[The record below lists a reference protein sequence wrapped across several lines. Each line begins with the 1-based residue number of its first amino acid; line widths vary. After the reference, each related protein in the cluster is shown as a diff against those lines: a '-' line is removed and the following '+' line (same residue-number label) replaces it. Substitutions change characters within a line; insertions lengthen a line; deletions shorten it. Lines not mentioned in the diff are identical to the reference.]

1 MDKRYV
7 RWVVLGLMVAWPGLL
22 VAGGTELSLDEAVST
37 ALASNPGVGAAAE
50 RVETA
55 RAMIRQATS
64 AFWPRVGV
72 SASYTRTDNA
82 PQAFMME
89 LNQRRLNM
97 MDPGWNPNEPDDT
110 DNVRLSVG
118 LQYRLFDGRRGLQ
131 RAMAQT
137 GQRAAA
143 EQLDAVRNELIYQV
157 ASGYYGLLRAQAY
170 VGVQRESVASLEEN
184 LRVAQ
189 ERYDAGSVVKTD
201 VLNLEV
207 KLAQAREDLIRAEN
221 HVALAV
227 AALNTAIGRDLVGK
241 DGLSVDERTKAPG
254 LPDLAISGFEQRPE
268 YRAMMQHVRRHE
280 QALVQAKREYVPKV
294 NAFGSYDWDSEDLSD
309 MEDSYMVGVAA
320 EWEVFSGFQRPG
332 QIAEAQAA
340 LRAARHDAERVED
353 ELRLD
358 LQQAVLTASEA
369 YARMDVSRQS
379 VRSAEEALRITSEQY
394 RQGAADITVLLT
406 AEVGLTATRTRDV
419 DAYYEYLTA
428 LANIDRARGDLVRQ
442 YVDAKNSLQD

>member
-1 MDKRYV
+1 
-7 RWVVLGLMVAWPGLL
+7 
-22 VAGGTELSLDEAVST
+22 
-37 ALASNPGVGAAAE
+37 
-50 RVETA
+50 
-55 RAMIRQATS
+55 
-64 AFWPRVGV
+64 
-72 SASYTRTDNA
+72 
-82 PQAFMME
+82 
-89 LNQRRLNM
+89 
-97 MDPGWNPNEPDDT
+97 
-110 DNVRLSVG
+110 
-118 LQYRLFDGRRGLQ
+118 
-131 RAMAQT
+131 
-137 GQRAAA
+137 
-143 EQLDAVRNELIYQV
+143 
-157 ASGYYGLLRAQAY
+157 
-170 VGVQRESVASLEEN
+170 
-184 LRVAQ
+184 
-189 ERYDAGSVVKTD
+189 
-201 VLNLEV
+201 
-207 KLAQAREDLIRAEN
+207 
-221 HVALAV
+221 
-227 AALNTAIGRDLVGK
+227 
-241 DGLSVDERTKAPG
+241 
-254 LPDLAISGFEQRPE
+254 
-268 YRAMMQHVRRHE
+268 MMQHVRRHE